1 MQTCGV
7 REPGGDSSAAGTSA
21 PSQALASQT
30 VLEGGP
36 LARQVG
42 ALSLNFPTGR
52 DTLGAGVPLQVH
64 RLRSETQPWACA
76 VAKTSTSRW
85 KSLTLCF

>member
-7 REPGGDSSAAGTSA
+7 RGPGGGSSAAGTPA

-42 ALSLNFPTGR
+42 ASSLNFPAGR
-52 DTLGAGVPLQVH
+52 DMLGAGAPLQV
-64 RLRSETQPWACA
+64 RSLRSETQPWACA
-76 VAKTSTSRW
+76 VAKTNRSRW
-85 KSLTLCF
+85 KSLTL